1 MTAWKKH
8 SPIGKGFVN
17 SCKVVSLLLQSR
29 VSPCDLANM
38 PFRSQENLVNTPLCN
53 VPGTVW
59 EYGNGH
65 EWLGLLVQ
73 KASGKP
79 LEDFLQ
85 EHLFE
90 PLGMANT
97 TFFPFADEEKKGRLM
112 PLRWREATDD
122 GSAEWQVLTD
132 QLPGL
137 TLPRT
142 CVSSSPPE
150 AFRNVC

>member
-8 SPIGKGFVN
+8 SPVGKGFVN
-17 SCKVVSLLLQSR
+17 SCKIVSSLLQSR
-29 VSPCDLANM
+29 VSLCCSTDMCLCP
-38 PFRSQENLVNTPLCN
+38 QENLVNTPLCN

-73 KASGKP
+73 EASGKP
-79 LEDFLQ
+79 LEIFLQ
-85 EHLFE
+85 ENLFK
-90 PLGMANT
+90 PLGMNST
-97 TFFPFADEEKKGRLM
+97 TFFPFADEEKKRRLM
-112 PLRWREATDD
+112 PLRWREERDD

-132 QLPGL
+132 QQPGL

-142 CVSSSPPE
+142 
-150 AFRNVC
+150 